1 LKELLVPDNIAPP
14 TGTYSHGMK
23 VTCKHLIFVAGQIPI
38 DKDGKFVGI
47 DPSDPRRNPID
58 LETQVRQTLLNV
70 KAVLEKGGATM
81 KDIVRLDSYVVMSA
95 MNEYKTIG
103 RRVKREVLEGAE
115 PPGAT
120 IFVGGLMMTHS
131 LIEISAI
138 AAID

>member
-1 LKELLVPDNIAPP
+1 MQAPD
-14 TGTYSHGMK
+14 
-23 VTCKHLIFVAGQIPI
+23 FVAGQIPI